1 VDHFSEDNHD
11 PASKQEISKG
21 GQGGTDPDEGNQDQ
35 TADSYLQKG
44 VETKWHKSRLQYTV

>member
-1 VDHFSEDNHD
+1 VHHFSEHNHD

-21 GQGGTDPDEGNQDQ
+21 DQGGTDTDEGNQDQ
-35 TADSYLQKG
+35 TTDSSLQKG